1 MTDKQIIIA
10 YQKTLDE
17 IEKHLKKIHYPLC
30 NMEKYAFD
38 YETDEVDEEVRNIHK
53 GYMQI
58 IKAISNLRKLKGLSN
73 GNNNK

>member
-1 MTDKQIIIA
+1 MTDKQIILA

-17 IEKHLKKIHYPLC
+17 IEKHLKEIHYPLC

-38 YETDEVDEEVRNIHK
+38 YETDEVDEEVQNIHK

-58 IKAISNLRKLKGLSN
+58 SKAISNLRKLKGLYN
-73 GNNNK
+73 DR

>member
-10 YQKTLDE
+10 YQKILDE
-17 IEKHLKKIHYPLC
+17 IEQGLKTIHYPLC

-38 YETDEVDEEVRNIHK
+38 YETDEVDEEVQNIHK

-58 IKAISNLRKLKGLSN
+58 SKAISNLRKLKGLYN
-73 GNNNK
+73 DR

>member
-17 IEKHLKKIHYPLC
+17 IEQGLKTIHYPLC
-30 NMEKYAFD
+30 DMEKYAFD
-38 YETDEVDEEVRNIHK
+38 YETDEVDEEVKNIHK

-58 IKAISNLRKLKGLSN
+58 QQAINNLRKLKGINN
-73 GNNNK
+73 G